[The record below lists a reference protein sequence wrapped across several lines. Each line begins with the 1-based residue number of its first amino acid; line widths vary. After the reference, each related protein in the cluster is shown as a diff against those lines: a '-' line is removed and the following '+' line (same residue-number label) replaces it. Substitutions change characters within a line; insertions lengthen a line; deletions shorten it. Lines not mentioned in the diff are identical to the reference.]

1 MSLPLLPSE
10 LKVAVPNFF
19 ISPRSLFGI
28 GRLIYSNF
36 LNSWLIVAS
45 NLLSLSDPDPPEAEA
60 TPYGGYAKA
69 PGGGGGRERGGRFV
83 EAFKMCKSQSA

>member
-1 MSLPLLPSE
+1 VSLPLLPSE

-69 PGGGGGRERGGRFV
+69 PGGEEREGV
-83 EAFKMCKSQSA
+83 ALLKHMCKSQSA

>member
-1 MSLPLLPSE
+1 VSLPLLPSE
-10 LKVAVPNFF
+10 LKVAVPI

-69 PGGGGGRERGGRFV
+69 PGGGKRERGSL
-83 EAFKMCKSQSA
+83 C